1 MAAHNFGQ
9 VAGGSKASSKVSFAV
24 GDVVNHKKFGKGTVL
39 NVTPMSGDAMLEI
52 SFETEG
58 IKKLMANFAH
68 LEKL

>member
-39 NVTPMSGDAMLEI
+39 NVTPMPGDAMLEI
-52 SFETEG
+52 SFEECV
-58 IKKLMANFAH
+58 KKLMLNFAH